1 MCDDFIFGADME
13 GWVGG
18 LNARGGGGV
27 AAPEESSGISLCIY
41 VSVFYL
47 PMLPVLYGEWTGLV
61 IRVPRFESHLGRLA
75 LSVRGHCSQ
84 RTDLVAYVSVCDD
97 NECDSSS
104 S

>member
-1 MCDDFIFGADME
+1 M
-13 GWVGG
+13 VGG
-18 LNARGGGGV
+18 GVERKRGGGRCTRGKQRNL
-27 AAPEESSGISLCIY
+27 IFY

-47 PMLPVLYGEWTGLV
+47 PMLPILYGEWTGLV

-84 RTDLVAYVSVCDD
+84 RMDLVVYVSVYDD

>member
-18 LNARGGGGV
+18 LNARGGGV
-27 AAPEESSGISLCIY
+27 AAPEESSGISFFY

-61 IRVPRFESHLGRLA
+61 IRVPGFESHLGRLA

-84 RTDLVAYVSVCDD
+84 RTDLVVYVSVYDD